1 MGLAEDASS
10 TSYIRNKPV
19 DLPLD
24 MSFMNLSA
32 VEDLLTIS
40 EPRPVGS
47 KSKTP
52 PKNEEEKFL
61 TRIVRFNNNFFSD
74 LTKFRGI
81 MDSLIVDP
89 LLLSWLDLSF
99 NSLTKVDDRI
109 QCPIPLRVTSTDLRP
124 SRISVQRL

>member
-1 MGLAEDASS
+1 MCLC
-10 TSYIRNKPV
+10 
-19 DLPLD
+19 
-24 MSFMNLSA
+24 LS
-32 VEDLLTIS
+32 DLLTIS
-40 EPRPVGS
+40 EPRPVGN

-74 LTKFRGI
+74 LTKFRGV

-99 NSLTKVDDRI
+99 NSLTKVDD
-109 QCPIPLRVTSTDLRP
+109 V
-124 SRISVQRL
+124 SVEAICMLTTTLYYI